1 MTYKV
6 YGIGAVAV
14 IALIVALAYNPAQ
27 ENFDLD
33 TEQNFIITTYQ
44 QSAQWEWIKGQVENA
59 EESTSIVV
67 NSNDI
72 IENANDI
79 TALEERINNASKN
92 ISTLNN
98 KIVQLEAAQVASSS
112 ATSTAVVID
121 TITSFYTTDNDSDK
135 EDRFDQGDIM
145 YFYVVVDTDE
155 RYLYYEIVNDDTNAT
170 IKDKRLTISDDVDNL
185 VWAWSIPSNQTAG
198 DYYVEIEV
206 GDDVEKRNFDVR
218 TS

>member
-1 MTYKV
+1 MAYKV
-6 YGIGAVAV
+6 YSIGAVAV

-59 EESTSIVV
+59 EESINIKS
-67 NSNDI
+67 NENDI
-72 IENANDI
+72 IGNTSDI
-79 TALEERINNASKN
+79 KALEDRLNKISLS

-98 KIVQLEAAQVASSS
+98 KIIQLEVTPAPTSSTVADDEI
-112 ATSTAVVID
+112 VD
-121 TITSFYTTDNDSDK
+121 FYTTDNDSDK
-135 EDRFDQGDIM
+135 EDRFDQSEVM
-145 YFYVVVDTDE
+145 YFYVVVDTEE
-155 RYLYYEIVNDDTNAT
+155 RYLYYEIVNDDTNDT
-170 IKDKRLTISDDVDNL
+170 IKDKRLTISPNVDNL

-206 GDDVEKRNFDVR
+206 GDDSEKVNFDVR
-218 TS
+218 ATS

>member
-1 MTYKV
+1 MAYKV
-6 YGIGAVAV
+6 YSIGAVAV

-59 EESTSIVV
+59 EESINIKS
-67 NSNDI
+67 NENDI
-72 IENANDI
+72 IGNTSDI
-79 TALEERINNASKN
+79 KALEDRLNKISLS

-98 KIVQLEAAQVASSS
+98 KIIQLEVTPAPTSSTVADDEI
-112 ATSTAVVID
+112 VD
-121 TITSFYTTDNDSDK
+121 FYTTDNDSDK
-135 EDRFDQGDIM
+135 EDRFDQSEIM
-145 YFYVVVDTDE
+145 YFYVVVDTEE
-155 RYLYYEIVNDDTNAT
+155 RYLYYEIVNDDTNDT
-170 IKDKRLTISDDVDNL
+170 IKDKRLTISPNVDNL

-206 GDDVEKRNFDVR
+206 GDDSEKVNFDVR
-218 TS
+218 ATS

>member
-14 IALIVALAYNPAQ
+14 VALIVALAYNPAQ

-59 EESTSIVV
+59 EESLNIKS
-67 NSNDI
+67 NENDI
-72 IENANDI
+72 IGNANDI
-79 TALEERINNASKN
+79 KALEDRINKISSSV
-92 ISTLNN
+92 STLNN
-98 KIVQLEAAQVASSS
+98 KIIQLEVTPAPTSSTVADDEI
-112 ATSTAVVID
+112 VD
-121 TITSFYTTDNDSDK
+121 FYTTDNDSDK
-135 EDRFDQGDIM
+135 EDRFDQSEIM
-145 YFYVVVDTDE
+145 YFYVVVDTEE
-155 RYLYYEIVNDDTNAT
+155 RYLYYEIVNDDTNDT
-170 IKDKRLTISDDVDNL
+170 IKDKRLTISPNVDNL

-206 GDDVEKRNFDVR
+206 GDDSEKVNFDVR
-218 TS
+218 ATS

>member
-1 MTYKV
+1 MVYKV
-6 YGIGAVAV
+6 YSIGAVAV

-59 EESTSIVV
+59 EESINIKS
-67 NSNDI
+67 NENDI
-72 IENANDI
+72 IGNTSDI
-79 TALEERINNASKN
+79 KALEDRLNKISLS

-98 KIVQLEAAQVASSS
+98 KIIQLEVTPAPTSSTVADDEI
-112 ATSTAVVID
+112 VD
-121 TITSFYTTDNDSDK
+121 FYTTDNDSDK
-135 EDRFDQGDIM
+135 EDRFDQSEIM
-145 YFYVVVDTDE
+145 YFYVVVDTEE
-155 RYLYYEIVNDDTNAT
+155 RYLYYEIVNDDTNDT
-170 IKDKRLTISDDVDNL
+170 IKDKRLTISPNVDNL

-206 GDDVEKRNFDVR
+206 GDDSEKVNFDVR
-218 TS
+218 ATS